1 MNRGQ
6 LLEVVFLLELI
17 NKKNLEDIIKDYK
30 SNSKNYSNME
40 IELINNKLN
49 LIKSKK
55 TKYIKN
61 ENVENIKVYSYEER
75 IELYH
80 DTIINKNKIIEIIEK
95 ENKNEIFLIENKK
108 EKKIKKEDIYK
119 INKDFKI
126 LIK

>member
-61 ENVENIKVYSYEER
+61 ENVENIKVYSYEEI
-75 IELYH
+75 IEL
-80 DTIINKNKIIEIIEK
+80 
-95 ENKNEIFLIENKK
+95 
-108 EKKIKKEDIYK
+108 
-119 INKDFKI
+119 
-126 LIK
+126 